1 MIVVSTINYRRF
13 HFFMGFV
20 DFLIFYLILKN
31 KNKNTKTDATLTAQ
45 GER

>member
-20 DFLIFYLILKN
+20 DFLDLKN